1 MSLRPFHNALLLV
14 CVLSLGGC
22 AGNISDVQTEVARIK
37 ALEPPPLDPLPVIK
51 TFETFTYVPNER
63 RDPFT
68 TDVEEDAEVATQSGP
83 RPNPERRKELLEG
96 FPLDSLDMVGTI
108 GGGATG
114 LVALVKDP
122 EGTIHR
128 VSAGNYLGENDGR
141 IVGVNEEG
149 INLVELISNGI
160 GGFMERKASISLE
173 NTKI

>member
-1 MSLRPFHNALLLV
+1 MSVRPFQNALLLL
-14 CVLSLGGC
+14 CALSLSGC
-22 AGNISDVQTEVARIK
+22 AGDISDVQTEVARIK

-68 TDVEEDAEVATQSGP
+68 TDVEEDEEVATQSGP

-114 LVALVKDP
+114 LIALVKDP